1 MVALSTTKLLARS
14 ACEFALCD
22 PLQRLGALMGRE
34 LARPA
39 EADAALLGALAAL
52 ARPGADQVALELGQA
67 TEDGEQERQT
77 VEVGDDQNVAGQE
90 KPATRAIS
98 DSPAVRSAYK
108 ERETLPVASDEKRAL
123 SIARRRRGSGAPAG
137 ERNGQYR
144 HGERT

>member
-1 MVALSTTKLLARS
+1 
-14 ACEFALCD
+14 
-22 PLQRLGALMGRE
+22 MGRE

-77 VEVGDDQNVAGQE
+77 VEAGDDQNGAGQE

-98 DSPAVRSAYK
+98 DDPAVRRANNA
-108 ERETLPVASDEKRAL
+108 RETRPGASDEKRAP
-123 SIARRRRGSGAPAG
+123 SIAWRRTRERRPCWVS
-137 ERNGQYR
+137 QW
-144 HGERT
+144 